1 MIMIIILIMLKLT
14 AHREA
19 ILKFINASNAHW
31 DAEELARALADSG
44 KTIGIATVYRGLAAL
59 DESGLITSV
68 QLGDRKRYECAEK
81 KHHDHLVCTRC
92 GTIEEFVQAKIEQLQ
107 EQVAKENG
115 FEITAHQLLIFGLC
129 RVCKNA

>member
-1 MIMIIILIMLKLT
+1 MIIILIMLKLT

-19 ILKFINASNAHW
+19 ILKFINASSAHW

-44 KTIGIATVYRGLAAL
+44 KAIGIATVYRGLAAL
-59 DESGLITSV
+59 DEAGLITSV

-81 KHHDHLVCTRC
+81 KHHDHLVCTSC
-92 GTIEEFVQAKIEQLQ
+92 GTIKEFVQAKIEQLQ